1 MSTLELFLHRQLVT
15 LHALW
20 SRELR
25 LTIPWQ
31 ILNVLVRWGDHRV
44 GRKSEAMPSRYST
57 DRFRGVTV
65 VLAAMPSRY
74 STARFGGVTVVL
86 AGMGSEAMPA
96 RYSQVIPYSL
106 QSFHKDPFR
115 CCELEA
121 DLSRHRDPKQCLP
134 IIPKSSPTQIV
145 DFVDAPG
152 GTGKTFPEETVLA
165 RLRSEGTYALAVA
178 SSGIAAQLLPKG
190 STAHSRFKIPIDI
203 FDGSTCNVPRQGQ
216 LAELWDEA
224 PMQHRRCFQ
233 PVDRMLQDLRSST
246 ARFGGLTVVLT
257 GDPKQCLPVIPKS
270 LASWNADFCGE
281 VEMDN
286 IKNTDSCTTSRR
298 SEDQQ
303 QHCQWERPERE
314 RSGPVRSHTV
324 LCQTLPLPHQ
334 HRRIILLPE
343 DLGHI
348 NCGDSGKG
356 SK

>member
-1 MSTLELFLHRQLVT
+1 MMQASTIC
-15 LHALW
+15 A
-20 SRELR
+20 
-25 LTIPWQ
+25 
-31 ILNVLVRWGDHRV
+31 GDDLGIT
-44 GRKSEAMPSRYST
+44 GR
-57 DRFRGVTV
+57 
-65 VLAAMPSRY
+65 
-74 STARFGGVTVVL
+74 
-86 AGMGSEAMPA
+86 
-96 RYSQVIPYSL
+96 
-106 QSFHKDPFR
+106 HW
-115 CCELEA
+115 
-121 DLSRHRDPKQCLP
+121 DPKQCLP

-152 GTGKTFPEETVLA
+152 GTGKTNGPC
-165 RLRSEGTYALAVA
+165 SD
-178 SSGIAAQLLPKG
+178 S
-190 STAHSRFKIPIDI
+190 
-203 FDGSTCNVPRQGQ
+203 

-233 PVDRMLQDLRSST
+233 LVDRMLQDLRSST

-270 LASWNADFCGE
+270 LASWNADFWGE

-286 IKNTDSCTTSRR
+286 SKNTDSCTTSRR

-324 LCQTLPLPHQ
+324 LRRTLPLPHQ